1 MIDALGGD
9 QPRAE
14 MKQFDREKDQTRVAG
29 GLKAYVFLLSWKT
42 IVMSYDMLMV
52 LQSNSEPP
60 EFGSGQESSTGEAST
75 DGRAFRVAQCIW
87 FSLYMVLLM

>member
-29 GLKAYVFLLSWKT
+29 GLKAYVS
-42 IVMSYDMLMV
+42 
-52 LQSNSEPP
+52 
-60 EFGSGQESSTGEAST
+60 
-75 DGRAFRVAQCIW
+75 
-87 FSLYMVLLM
+87 